1 MAKNT
6 HTCPLSQDACDE
18 SCSWGER
25 ANCEYHEGLVDGRA
39 QAQVRTVFT
48 VVQTTEDAT
57 PEPVRVCAL
66 RSFRT
71 LRAAR
76 AFCVEHIIRR
86 AQNYANFAWMLV
98 HDANH
103 EDLLENLVAVT
114 GRGGAELDAFFDRTR
129 LQKRAA
135 KWLLNGLRQYLE
147 DEVGEQYYV
156 YCGQLSG
163 DSYHLDILES
173 RLEGA

>member
-18 SCSWGER
+18 SCSWVELV
-25 ANCEYHEGLVDGRA
+25 NCEYHEGLVDGRA
-39 QAQVRTVFT
+39 QEQVRTVCT

-57 PEPVRVCAL
+57 PDPVRFCAL

-71 LRAAR
+71 LKAAR

-98 HDANH
+98 S
-103 EDLLENLVAVT
+103 
-114 GRGGAELDAFFDRTR
+114 
-129 LQKRAA
+129 
-135 KWLLNGLRQYLE
+135 GLRQYVE
-147 DEVGEQYYV
+147 DEVGKQYYV
-156 YCGQLSG
+156 YCGQFSG

-173 RLEGA
+173 KLEGA

>member
-1 MAKNT
+1 MELTK
-6 HTCPLSQDACDE
+6 Q
-18 SCSWGER
+18 R
-25 ANCEYHEGLVDGRA
+25 AHA
-39 QAQVRTVFT
+39 QMQTVFT

-57 PEPVRVCAL
+57 PDPVRVCAL

-76 AFCVEHIIRR
+76 AFCVDQIVRR
-86 AQNYANFAWMLV
+86 AQSNAKFAWMLV
-98 HDANH
+98 HDINH
-103 EDLLENLVAVT
+103 EDLLQNLVAVT

-135 KWLLNGLRQYLE
+135 KWLLDGLRQYLE

-156 YCGQLSG
+156 YCGHLSG

-173 RLEGA
+173 KLEGT

>member
-1 MAKNT
+1 MVKCA
-6 HTCPLSQDACDE
+6 H
-18 SCSWGER
+18 
-25 ANCEYHEGLVDGRA
+25 
-39 QAQVRTVFT
+39 VFT
-48 VVQTTEDAT
+48 VVQTAEDAT
-57 PEPVRVCAL
+57 PEPVRFCAL

-71 LRAAR
+71 LKAAR
-76 AFCVEHIIRR
+76 AFCVKHIIRR
-86 AQNYANFAWMLV
+86 AQNHANFAWMLV

-114 GRGGAELDAFFDRTR
+114 GRSGAELDAFFGRTR

-163 DSYHLDILES
+163 SYHLDILES
-173 RLEGA
+173 KLEGV

>member
-1 MAKNT
+1 MAKYT
-6 HTCPLSQDACDE
+6 H
-18 SCSWGER
+18 
-25 ANCEYHEGLVDGRA
+25 
-39 QAQVRTVFT
+39 VFT
-48 VVQTTEDAT
+48 VVQTTEDST
-57 PEPVRVCAL
+57 PKPVRVCAL

-71 LRAAR
+71 LKAAR

-86 AQNYANFAWMLV
+86 AQNYANFAWMLA
-98 HDANH
+98 HDENH

-114 GRGGAELDAFFDRTR
+114 GRGGSELDAFFDRTR
-129 LQKRAA
+129 MQKRAA

-147 DEVGEQYYV
+147 DEIGEQYYV

-173 RLEGA
+173 KLEGA

>member
-1 MAKNT
+1 MAKYT
-6 HTCPLSQDACDE
+6 H
-18 SCSWGER
+18 
-25 ANCEYHEGLVDGRA
+25 
-39 QAQVRTVFT
+39 VFT

-57 PEPVRVCAL
+57 PKPVRVCAL

-71 LRAAR
+71 LKETR

-86 AQNYANFAWMLV
+86 AQNYANFAWMLA

-114 GRGGAELDAFFDRTR
+114 GRGGAELDLFFDRTQP
-129 LQKRAA
+129 QKRAA

-173 RLEGA
+173 KLEGA

>member
-1 MAKNT
+1 MAKCT
-6 HTCPLSQDACDE
+6 H
-18 SCSWGER
+18 
-25 ANCEYHEGLVDGRA
+25 
-39 QAQVRTVFT
+39 VFT

-57 PEPVRVCAL
+57 PKPVRVCAL

-71 LRAAR
+71 LKAAR

-86 AQNYANFAWMLV
+86 AQNYANFAWMLA
-98 HDANH
+98 HDENH

-114 GRGGAELDAFFDRTR
+114 GRGGSELDAFFDRTR
-129 LQKRAA
+129 MQKRAA

-147 DEVGEQYYV
+147 DEIGEQYYV

-173 RLEGA
+173 KLEGA